1 MSETVVGR
9 AGEQIAETART
20 ASRLTSAMADAV
32 EEGLGGARRVAKHA
46 GDAAEEF
53 FDDTTKRLGRHPV
66 ETVVG
71 SARGGHRHRNCD
83 RVVNLPQV
91 GPAID
96 REFVSMFVA
105 LLYADCTI
113 RSGRMSW
120 SPRSD
125 DDA

>member
-20 ASRLTSAMADAV
+20 ASRMTSAMADAV
-32 EEGLGGARRVAKHA
+32 EEGLGGARRVAQKA

-71 SARGGHRHRNCD
+71 SVAVGVAVGIAIG
-83 RVVNLPQV
+83 VVIGWL
-91 GPAID
+91 IS
-96 REFVSMFVA
+96 RK
-105 LLYADCTI
+105 
-113 RSGRMSW
+113 
-120 SPRSD
+120 
-125 DDA
+125 